1 MSYSVSKVEV
11 WTREIDDRTGSLAAA
26 LKPLADAGVDLSFLI
41 ARRYSHQPGKGVIY
55 LGGVSGAKAEKAA
68 EAAGL
73 KKTTDLAA
81 LRVEGPN
88 QPGDCYQVASRL
100 AEAGLNL
107 RGVSASVIGKTYTL
121 MLAFNKAADADAAA
135 RLLGAGGKGK

>member
-41 ARRYSHQPGKGVIY
+41 ARRLHLPGKGVLY

-121 MLAFNKAADADAAA
+121 MLAFNNAADADAAA